1 LIAFRE
7 RVQGSRPRRSE
18 GKRLEAERKARE
30 RVRER
35 ERERGKEEERGEAP
49 QGKKLY
55 RASSTRSI
63 PAQTDRAVEYTVC
76 SLND

>member
-1 LIAFRE
+1 MIAFRE

-18 GKRLEAERKARE
+18 GERLEAERKARE
-30 RVRER
+30 RVR

-55 RASSTRSI
+55 RAIVHPIDTR
-63 PAQTDRAVEYTVC
+63 ADRSGGRIYSVFFE
-76 SLND
+76 